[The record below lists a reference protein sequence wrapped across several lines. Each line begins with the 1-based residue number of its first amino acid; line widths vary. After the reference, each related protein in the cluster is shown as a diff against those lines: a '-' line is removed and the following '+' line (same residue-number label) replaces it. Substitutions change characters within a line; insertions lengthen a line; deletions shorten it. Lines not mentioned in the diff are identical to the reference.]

1 MIPAA
6 YAGIETQLF
15 VWMLAMVRP
24 GAAMLIAPGF
34 GAPSLPVQMRAVIAL
49 AIGMAAVAQ
58 GAVQLPDAGV
68 ISIDMFLLVVGEVFI
83 GGALGMAIQ
92 IGVAAA
98 HVAGELLSGAMGLN
112 FSTTVDPFSGHGSP
126 TISQALT
133 MLATAVFFASDT
145 HLMFLQAVYASY
157 VTLPVGA
164 MPPLG
169 IAWTIASSGGI
180 MLALGLSIAL
190 PILFAVLMVQIIM
203 ATLARTAPQ
212 LNIFSVGLPAA
223 VLVGLILL
231 VIGLPVLGSGIM
243 AATSAGLDLTEQ
255 VSGLR

>member
-6 YAGIETQLF
+6 YAGIESQLF
-15 VWMLAMVRP
+15 IWMLAMVRP
-24 GAAMLIAPGF
+24 GAAMLVAPGF
-34 GAPSLPVQMRAVIAL
+34 GAPSLPIQMRAVIAL
-49 AIGMAAVAQ
+49 AIGMAAAAQ

-68 ISIDMFLLVVGEVFI
+68 VSIDMFLVIAGEVFI

-112 FSTTVDPFSGHGSP
+112 FSTVIDPFSGHGSP
-126 TISQALT
+126 TISQVMT
-133 MLATAVFFASDT
+133 MLATAVLFASDT
-145 HLMFLQAVYASY
+145 HLLFLHAVYASY

-169 IAWTIASSGGI
+169 IAWTIASSGAI
-180 MLALGLSIAL
+180 ILAMGMSIAM
-190 PILFAVLMVQIIM
+190 PVLFGVLLVQIIM

-223 VLVGLILL
+223 VFVGLILL
-231 VIGLPVLGSGIM
+231 VIGLPVLGSGIIE
-243 AATSAGLDLTEQ
+243 AASNGLELTEQ
-255 VSGLR
+255 ISGLH